1 MPENRVAAGPGTD
14 INSAIAL
21 VSMVFLAVV
30 GPQAVVVQPAF
41 VEGLVSQLGFSPV
54 QAGYVSAAENT
65 GKAVMSIAMMFLV
78 TRVNWRYLFYAA
90 LLALIGV
97 NLFCTVFQSYHA
109 FLAAR
114 AVNGLANGIIVPL
127 CYVVIG
133 LTAKSERNYGIM
145 MVFVLL
151 YSAGIFLVIP
161 TLFQLA
167 GFNGLLFLFTGFA
180 VLALP
185 LVRNLPVAGEQE
197 KHAGGAGSS
206 LSWILRGMA
215 IAAMFFFFLAMFSL
229 FPYLSLIGSSAGI
242 AAQTVA
248 NAQTVAQ
255 FCGMGGAFLVVVIG
269 DRFGRALPIA
279 TALSLIILS
288 IAVLGHVPAVAGFTI
303 AVCLFMGL
311 WSFVH
316 PFILAAQARFDRS
329 GRQVTYATAL
339 QMMGIAS
346 GPAIAARILEVG
358 GGYNHIML
366 VAVLFLLITLACILP
381 PVIRHAAL
389 ARQDQD

>member
-1 MPENRVAAGPGTD
+1 MPKNRVTGGSGPD
-14 INSAIAL
+14 INSAVAL

-41 VEGLVSQLGFSPV
+41 VEGLVSQLGFDPV

-78 TRVNWRYLFYAA
+78 TRVNWRRLFYVA
-90 LLALIGV
+90 LLLLIGV
-97 NLFCTVFQSYHA
+97 NLFCTVSQSYQA
-109 FLAAR
+109 YLAAR
-114 AVNGLANGIIVPL
+114 ALSGCANGIIIPL

-133 LTAKSERNYGIM
+133 LTAKSERNFGIM

-151 YSAGIFLVIP
+151 YSAGIYLVVP
-161 TLFQLA
+161 TLFKLA
-167 GFNGLLFLFTGFA
+167 GFNGLLLLFAAFA
-180 VLALP
+180 LLALP

-197 KHAGGAGSS
+197 QHAGGTGSS
-206 LSWILRGMA
+206 LSWALRGMA

-229 FPYLSLIGSSAGI
+229 FPYLSLIGTSAGI
-242 AAQTVA
+242 AAQTIA
-248 NAQTVAQ
+248 NAMTVAQ

-279 TALSLIILS
+279 VALSLIILS
-288 IAVLGHVPAVAGFTI
+288 IALLSYIPTVAGYTI

-329 GRQVTYATAL
+329 GRQVAYATAL
-339 QMMGIAS
+339 QMIGIAS
-346 GPAIAARILEVG
+346 GPAIAATILTVG
-358 GGYNHIML
+358 AYGHIMM

-381 PVIRHAAL
+381 PVIRHAAQS
-389 ARQDQD
+389 RQP

>member
-1 MPENRVAAGPGTD
+1 MPETRVATGPGPD
-14 INSAIAL
+14 INSSLAL

-78 TRVNWRYLFYAA
+78 TRVNWRHLFYIA
-90 LLALIGV
+90 LFLLIGV

-109 FLAAR
+109 YLAAR
-114 AVNGLANGIIVPL
+114 AISGFANGIIIPL

-133 LTAKSERNYGIM
+133 LTARSERNFGIM

-151 YSAGIFLVIP
+151 YSAGIYLVVP
-161 TLFQLA
+161 TLFQLG
-167 GFNGLLFLFTGFA
+167 GFNGLLLLFAAFA
-180 VLALP
+180 LLALP
-185 LVRNLPVAGEQE
+185 LVRNLPVAGEPE
-197 KHAGGAGSS
+197 KQAGGAGSG
-206 LSWILRGMA
+206 LSWTLRAMA

-229 FPYLSLIGSSAGI
+229 FPYLSLIGASAGI
-242 AAQTVA
+242 ATQTIA
-248 NAQTVAQ
+248 NAMTVAQ
-255 FCGMGGAFLVVVIG
+255 FSGMCGAFLVVVIS

-279 TALSLIILS
+279 AALSLIILS
-288 IAVLGHVPAVAGFTI
+288 IAVLGYFPTVAGYTI

-329 GRQVTYATAL
+329 GRQVAYATAL
-339 QMMGIAS
+339 QMIGIAS
-346 GPAIAARILEVG
+346 GPAIAATILSVG
-358 GGYNHIML
+358 AYDHIML
-366 VAVLFLLITLACILP
+366 VAVLFLLVTLACILP
-381 PVIRHAAL
+381 PVLRHATL
-389 ARQDQD
+389 ERPLQD